1 MKKNNTSSSE
11 KNNAE
16 ILIYSIVGGSIVLM
30 GLPNYIPVVVFG
42 SGLMYSLYEIIKI
55 LSKYQDVE
63 AMNFV
68 SKEKIKYFNKK

>member
-42 SGLMYSLYEIIKI
+42 SGLMYSLYEIINI
-55 LSKYQDVE
+55 LS
-63 AMNFV
+63 
-68 SKEKIKYFNKK
+68 

>member
-16 ILIYSIVGGSIVLM
+16 ILIYSIIGGSIVLM
-30 GLPNYIPVVVFG
+30 GLPIYIPVVVFG
-42 SGLMYSLYEIIKI
+42 SGLMYSLYEIINI
-55 LSKYQDVE
+55 LSKYKDVE
-63 AMNFV
+63 SMNFV